1 MMREKT
7 SLRHSGSHS
16 GSTSRLPL
24 FDGLRGV
31 LAVYVMLG
39 HLAPMLPLSP
49 TGRRIMTALFGH
61 GLAAVDLFFA
71 LSGLVIVQ
79 SLARFEGRLG
89 AFLIARARRL
99 LPVYYLVLIAA
110 TISLA
115 LPTPFAVMPW
125 LHPGDAA
132 HQIWAAALPASLG
145 AHLLAHILLIQGA
158 LPHHIINDVQFSL
171 LGPAWSLSTEWQF
184 YALIALL
191 TLALGTKPDRLTR
204 LVWIFLALAVLG
216 RVYALSAPAD
226 WQFHRAF
233 LPNQAGYFAL
243 GIAAARFWR
252 SNHAAPLFV
261 GSLIIVTML
270 AASHGATEAMHGAK
284 ALPPLA
290 WALMVWLQR
299 QPDQRLTR
307 PLVALL
313 NHRTTQWLGAIS
325 YPLYLLNEP
334 IGRVTARVI
343 GIATHAHTLW
353 FTLLWLPL
361 SIGLSIGCAAML
373 HYQVERRFM
382 RARRTALAMAA
393 PAR

>member
-1 MMREKT
+1 MRAAR
-7 SLRHSGSHS
+7 LAPDP
-16 GSTSRLPL
+16 GSTPRLHL

-39 HLAPMLPLSP
+39 HMAPMLPLTP

-79 SLARFEGRLG
+79 SLARFEGRVG

-99 LPVYYLVLIAA
+99 LPVYYVVLIAA
-110 TISLA
+110 MISLA

-132 HQIWAAALPASLG
+132 HQIWAAGLPASLG
-145 AHLLAHILLIQGA
+145 AHLLAHLLLIQGA
-158 LPHHIINDVQFSL
+158 LPLHTLNDVQFSL

-191 TLALGTKPDRLTR
+191 TLGLGAAQDRLIP
-204 LVWIFLALAVLG
+204 LVWIFLGLAMLG
-216 RVYALSAPAD
+216 RVYAVSAPAD

-252 SNHAAPLFV
+252 TARATPLFIIT
-261 GSLIIVTML
+261 LIIAIML
-270 AASHGATEAMHGAK
+270 AASHGTTAPMHAAK

-290 WALMVWLQR
+290 WALMVWVQR
-299 QPDQRLTR
+299 QPEHRLTR

-313 NHRTTQWLGAIS
+313 SHRTTQWLGAIS
-325 YPLYLLNEP
+325 YPLYVLNEP
-334 IGRVTARVI
+334 VGRMTARVI
-343 GIATHAHTLW
+343 GVATHAHTLW
-353 FTLLWLPL
+353 FSLLWVPLSVGL
-361 SIGLSIGCAAML
+361 SIGLAAVL
-373 HYQVERRFM
+373 HYQLERRWM
-382 RARRTALAMAA
+382 RRGQTTLMVA
-393 PAR
+393 PVR